1 MVQDG
6 TQGENDTVY
15 LKRAYR
21 YMAIYYYTKE
31 DIASAKSWAQKLI
44 EIEPDNDVAK
54 QILAM

>member
-1 MVQDG
+1 MCSSDL
-6 TQGENDTVY
+6 NDTVY